1 MSRSPR
7 TGASARWWAVL
18 ALALG
23 ACTEGIPTSGPDG
36 PAAVATVSIGLSTR
50 ALIVGQTTQLTAIG
64 KDIDGN
70 IITDRVVTW
79 ISDAPLV
86 ASVTNQGLV
95 TAHRVGTAAITA
107 DMDGRSSMVLFVVAD
122 IPVASVTVT
131 PGVAALTI
139 GGTRQLDAVVRD
151 PAGNVLTDRAVRWST
166 SNASVV
172 AVSAT
177 GLITASSPGF
187 ATITAESDTKQRLVG
202 VTVCATSGLY
212 VTGVFP
218 AAFSP
223 GGAGTIAGCNFAATP
238 LANTVTVDGVKVI
251 VESASPTELT
261 VRMPDAA
268 AYTCSPERA
277 TTLSVAAGSAVAS
290 RSHRWATALQHA
302 LAVGESVTL
311 LDATDVRCNE
321 LVSAGGRYFISVF
334 NTSGAA
340 GVLTSVELRGLAG
353 APLAVGAAVAAA
365 APPTPQL
372 RTTPSG
378 GRTELGHERPA
389 LEGHAAILDA
399 NRDVVRTLG
408 NPAMYRPRES
418 AREGRPST
426 RSGSTIAPSLA
437 LSAAAPAVGETVPMR
452 VWKHNSGSCNEYDEI
467 TTRTVYV
474 GTRAIIREDAAAPL
488 AGTMDD
494 YFRALGE
501 EFDATMFP
509 VLAENFGN
517 PLVLDAGLD
526 ANERIVIVFTKRVN
540 DDGLAGFV
548 ISCDFY
554 PRGVAPSSNEGEIF
568 YAFLPTEP
576 GTGYPSG
583 LLTKDRWRREIRS
596 TLIHEAKHITSFAE
610 RLSRNAPFEE
620 SWLEEGTA
628 MHAEELW
635 SRAVY
640 GSAWKGNTTYETSL
654 YCDVRQTRPECADSP
669 YVMLSHFSLFYDY
682 LASVETLTPFGRSTP
697 GDYTFYGSAW
707 AFLRWVIDHH
717 SESDAAFLKPLT
729 QSATVG
735 IENITLRASTPFAE
749 LLADWSL
756 AMAVD
761 DYPGLLTSRPEL
773 SFPSWQTRDIF
784 LAMSRDYEGFTRPVP
799 LATRPTQFGS
809 FTGAL
814 ALRGGTAAIFEL
826 SGVQLATQLLELR
839 TAAGVAPPTNMR
851 MAIVRVQ

>member
-1 MSRSPR
+1 MSRSPG
-7 TGASARWWAVL
+7 TGASARWWVIL
-18 ALALG
+18 AIALG

-36 PAAVATVSIGLSTR
+36 PAVVATVSIGLSTR
-50 ALIVGQTTQLTAIG
+50 SLIVGQTTQLTAIG
-64 KDIDGN
+64 KDVEGHIVA
-70 IITDRVVTW
+70 DRVITW

-86 ASVTNQGLV
+86 ASVTDQGLV
-95 TAHRVGTAAITA
+95 TAHSVGTAAITA
-107 DMDGRSSMVLFVVAD
+107 DIDGRSSRAIFVVAD
-122 IPVASVTVT
+122 IPVASVTVA
-131 PGVAALTI
+131 PGVAALTL
-139 GGTRQLDAVVRD
+139 GSTRQLEATVRD
-151 PAGNVLTDRAVRWST
+151 PSGNVLTDRAVRWST

-172 AVSAT
+172 SVSTT
-177 GLITASSPGF
+177 GLLTASAPGF
-187 ATITAESDTKQRLVG
+187 ATITAESDTKQRTVG
-202 VTVCATSGLY
+202 VTVCATAGLF

-223 GGAGTIAGCNFAATP
+223 GATGTIAGCNFAATQ
-238 LANTVTVDGVKVI
+238 LGNTVSVDGVKVT
-251 VESASPTELT
+251 VESASPTELV
-261 VRMPDAA
+261 VRMPEAT
-268 AYTCSPERA
+268 AYTCTPERT

-290 RSHRWATALQHA
+290 RSHRWATARQHA
-302 LAVGESVTL
+302 LAVGESVAL
-311 LDATDVRCNE
+311 LDAAAVRCNE

-334 NTSGAA
+334 NTSGAPA
-340 GVLTSVELRGLAG
+340 VLTSAELRGLAG
-353 APLAVGAAVAAA
+353 APLPAGAAAVAT
-365 APPTPQL
+365 APLAPQL
-372 RTTPSG
+372 RTS
-378 GRTELGHERPA
+378 RPA
-389 LEGHAAILDA
+389 GMTLVAPEHGALGAHAAILDA
-399 NRDVVRTLG
+399 NRDIARTLG
-408 NPAMYRPRES
+408 NPASYRTPEG
-418 AREGRPST
+418 ARQGRLST
-426 RSGSTIAPSLA
+426 GSVGTLAPSLA
-437 LSAAAPAVGETVPMR
+437 VSAAAPAVGEMVPMR

-474 GTRAIIREDAAAPL
+474 GPHAIIREDAAAPL

-526 ANERIVIVFTKRVN
+526 ANDRIVIVFTKRVN

-568 YAFLPTEP
+568 YAYVPTDP
-576 GTGYPSG
+576 ATGYPSG
-583 LLTKDRWRREIRS
+583 VLTKDRWRREIRS
-596 TLIHEAKHITSFAE
+596 TLVHEAKHITSFAE
-610 RLSRNAPFEE
+610 RISRNAPFEE

-640 GSAWKGNTTYETSL
+640 GSTWKGNTTYDASL

-669 YVMLSHFSLFYDY
+669 YVMLSHFSLFHDY
-682 LASVETLTPFGRSTP
+682 LASVETLTPLGRSTP

-717 SESDAAFLKPLT
+717 SASDAAFLKPLT
-729 QSATVG
+729 QSMTTG
-735 IENITLRASTPFAE
+735 LENITGRANTPFAE

-761 DYPGLLTSRPEL
+761 DYPGLVTTRSEL

-784 LAMSRDYEGFTRPVP
+784 LAMSRDYEGFSRPVP
-799 LATRPTQFGS
+799 LATRLTQFGS
-809 FTGAL
+809 FTGSV

-826 SGVQLATQLLELR
+826 SGSQLATQLLELR
-839 TAAGVAPPTNMR
+839 TSANVAPPSNMR